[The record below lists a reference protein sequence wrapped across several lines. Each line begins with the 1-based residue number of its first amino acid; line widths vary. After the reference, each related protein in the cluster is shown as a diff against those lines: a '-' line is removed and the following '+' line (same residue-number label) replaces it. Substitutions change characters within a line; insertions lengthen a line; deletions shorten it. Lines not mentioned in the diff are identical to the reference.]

1 MYPRGDQLEGILVCD
16 SLGSR
21 GSGSKGGA
29 CLHYFSGAQGGD
41 RGREL
46 SAGLLSHDILDHHLQ
61 HEELRLV
68 RTSLWLKMGSGVKVG
83 CVFGWCL

>member
-1 MYPRGDQLEGILVCD
+1 MTAWEAEGQEVRAVPVFIISPGPREVT
-16 SLGSR
+16 
-21 GSGSKGGA
+21 
-29 CLHYFSGAQGGD
+29 

-46 SAGLLSHDILDHHLQ
+46 SAGLLSHDILDHHLH